1 MALLDE
7 RVDVWA
13 ASIDD
18 RPGAL
23 ATKLSALARAGADL
37 EFIVARRSS
46 EKPGT
51 GVVFVTPLVGDR
63 EIASAS
69 DVGFVPAHSLHAVR
83 VEGTNKPGIAA
94 KITERMAQ
102 ADMNLRG
109 LTAGVVGRKFIVHL
123 AFTTAEQANKAVKLL
138 KSRVKAK

>member
-1 MALLDE
+1 MALMAE

-13 ASIDD
+13 ASVED
-18 RPGAL
+18 RPGGL
-23 ATKLSALARAGADL
+23 AMKLSALARAGADL

-63 EIASAS
+63 EIAAAS

-83 VEGTNKPGIAA
+83 VEGLNKPGVAA
-94 KITERMAQ
+94 KVTERLAG
-102 ADMNLRG
+102 AGMNLRG
-109 LTAGVVGRKFIVHL
+109 LTAGVIGRKFILHL

-138 KSRVKAK
+138 KSRAKPK